1 MRHQVWF
8 ERIAANAGDALR
20 QRSSRKPPPGVHC
33 GRETVSKFWPDTRAE
48 AEERQL
54 DLIVGNVDVVVLA
67 RYMQAVGLG

>member
-8 ERIAANAGDALR
+8 ARIAANAGER
-20 QRSSRKPPPGVHC
+20 FGSSSRKPPPGVHC